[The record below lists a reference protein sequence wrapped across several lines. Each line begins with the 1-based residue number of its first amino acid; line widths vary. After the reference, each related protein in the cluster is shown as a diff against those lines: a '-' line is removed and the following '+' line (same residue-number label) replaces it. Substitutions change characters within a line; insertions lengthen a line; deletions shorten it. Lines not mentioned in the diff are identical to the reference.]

1 MKLLTATLAKP
12 ARQVQTK
19 YGVRTVADCI
29 DENGNE
35 QTVWRPA
42 NDPVL
47 TKLSVNSRLTLT
59 LDSKGKINLVDNLSL
74 ALPKAHEVTAA
85 PEVENNLIYQGMS
98 PQTKREVASYVTE
111 MANLFNFCLKQVD
124 QSVENIS
131 PDDRRAIATTM
142 FISVQKKYGI

>member
-42 NDPVL
+42 NDPIL

-59 LDSKGKINLVDNLSL
+59 LDSKGKINLVDNPPG
-74 ALPKAHEVTAA
+74 AIAA
-85 PEVENNLIYQGMS
+85 PESENNLIYQGMS
-98 PQTKREVASYVTE
+98 PQTKRDVASYVTE
-111 MANLFNFCLKQVD
+111 MANFFNFCLKQVD
-124 QSVENIS
+124 QSVENIT

-142 FISVQKKYGI
+142 FVSVQKKYGL